1 MADVAVDAEVTP
13 GLLDK
18 PLHHAETEATSFA
31 GLLRR
36 EERLQNP
43 PLGFRVAT
51 AENATQAHQR
61 LEQLGRIDVLF
72 TDLGLPGGMNG
83 AELAEEGGGAPTA
96 SGCSHH
102 LHHRPAK
109 DDVLRSLPAGT
120 PLISKPYFRS
130 TLAQER

>member
-18 PLHHAETEATSFA
+18 PVHHAETEATAFA

-51 AENATQAHQR
+51 AENATQALQR

-102 LHHRPAK
+102 HIICTTGQPKTTFFALSRPGP
-109 DDVLRSLPAGT
+109 R
-120 PLISKPYFRS
+120 
-130 TLAQER
+130 

>member
-18 PLHHAETEATSFA
+18 PVHHAETEATAFA

-51 AENATQAHQR
+51 AENATQALQR

-83 AELAEEGGGAPTA
+83 AELAEEVRRRHPDVHIICTTG
-96 SGCSHH
+96 H
-102 LHHRPAK
+102 AK